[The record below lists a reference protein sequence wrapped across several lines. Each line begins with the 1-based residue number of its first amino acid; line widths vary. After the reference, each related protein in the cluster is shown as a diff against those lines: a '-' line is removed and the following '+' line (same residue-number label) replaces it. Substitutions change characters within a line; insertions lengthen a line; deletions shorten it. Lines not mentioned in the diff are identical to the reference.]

1 MDANYY
7 DYLTQL
13 PTMTYFFE
21 TSTTRKESI
30 KKNHGSPAILFITL
44 HGLKSYNQK
53 NGFPE
58 GNKILQS
65 FAKLLS
71 NIFDRENCCRLGGAH
86 FALITEAFFLNGQNP
101 PHTSGG
107 GAIHTYRHLSLQN

>member
-30 KKNHGSPAILFITL
+30 KK
-44 HGLKSYNQK
+44 KSRFTCNSLYHPSR
-53 NGFPE
+53 F
-58 GNKILQS
+58 KILQS
-65 FAKLLS
+65 KK
-71 NIFDRENCCRLGGAH
+71 RLPG
-86 FALITEAFFLNGQNP
+86 
-101 PHTSGG
+101 
-107 GAIHTYRHLSLQN
+107 RK